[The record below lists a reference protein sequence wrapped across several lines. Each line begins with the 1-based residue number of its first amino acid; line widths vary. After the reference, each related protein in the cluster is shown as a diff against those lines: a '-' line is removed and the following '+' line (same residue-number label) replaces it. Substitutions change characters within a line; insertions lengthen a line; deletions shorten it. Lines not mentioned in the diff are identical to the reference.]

1 MKLLSLIS
9 RILVGS
15 LFVVSGLI
23 KANDPLGFSYKLA
36 EYFSED
42 VLGFTF
48 LGEIALPLAVFIC
61 VIEIVLGIACLF
73 GAKMKLVSTSLLG
86 MIIFFTF
93 LTWFSAEFEKVT
105 DCGCFGDALRLT
117 PWESFSKDLVLLVFI
132 AIIFF
137 DRNNIRSNTV
147 AENKMVL
154 SGSVVLTAIFC
165 LLVLNN
171 PWAFPIYFIA
181 LTSLAL
187 IRVKT
192 FVNNESEEWIM
203 GGVTTVFSLY
213 FSLYCI
219 NHLPIKDFRPYQV
232 GKNILE
238 QMTVPEGAP
247 IDEYQTVYKMKSK
260 STGEVTDVDSKVY
273 LTDKLWENKDLEI
286 VKDATVTILLK
297 EGYHPPIHDFFIFD
311 KEGQDITAEI
321 LADVEVSFMLVAY
334 QIQDSDVAAQKEIN
348 DLSAKISNAGYDFYG
363 VSASL
368 DDQIQD
374 FRHNNQ
380 SMFPYYT
387 VDETTLKTIVRSN
400 PGLLMLKK
408 GVILGKWHCDD
419 LPSFEEIE
427 EIKKGAS

>member
-311 KEGQDITAEI
+311 K
-321 LADVEVSFMLVAY
+321 
-334 QIQDSDVAAQKEIN
+334 
-348 DLSAKISNAGYDFYG
+348 
-363 VSASL
+363 
-368 DDQIQD
+368 
-374 FRHNNQ
+374 
-380 SMFPYYT
+380 
-387 VDETTLKTIVRSN
+387 IV
-400 PGLLMLKK
+400 
-408 GVILGKWHCDD
+408 
-419 LPSFEEIE
+419 
-427 EIKKGAS
+427 